1 MNFSW
6 ENWSKLDGW
15 LTLSEGKFL
24 FELSGKIN
32 GGGVILEIGSWKGKS
47 TICLAKG
54 AKPETKIY
62 AIDPHVGSDE
72 HLALVAAGEKV
83 WTFDKFKQN
92 LQTFG
97 VLDRVTPMVDY
108 SHNVAKKWSQP
119 IELLFIDGAHDEESV
134 ARDFEMFSPFVVPG
148 GWIVMHDTTGTWQPG
163 LVGWKGPRLV
173 ADRQLFSSGQIGQ
186 MYVVDT
192 ITAGQRV
199 AKASF
204 SNRWDKKLLRV
215 KKIPGD
221 VLSVAITA
229 ASKLPVPVKSVIK
242 RTLGR
247 S

>member
-1 MNFSW
+1 MKLVW
-6 ENWSKLDGW
+6 ENWAKLDGW
-15 LTLSEGKFL
+15 FTLSEGKFL
-24 FELSGKIN
+24 YDLSKAIN
-32 GGGVILEIGSWKGKS
+32 GRGVIVEIGSWKGKS

-54 AKPETKIY
+54 AKPETKIF

-72 HLALVAAGEKV
+72 HLALVAVGEKV

-97 VLDRVTPMVDY
+97 VLDRVTPIVDY
-108 SHNVAKKWSQP
+108 SHNVAKTWSQP

-134 ARDFEMFSPFVVPG
+134 TRDFELFSPFVVPG

-173 ADRQLFSSGQIGQ
+173 ADRYLFGSTQIGQ

-199 AKASF
+199 VKASL
-204 SNRWDKKLLRV
+204 SNRWDKKLLRT
-215 KKIPGD
+215 KKIFGD
-221 VLSVAITA
+221 ILSVTITA
-229 ASKLPVPVKSVIK
+229 ASKLPAPITNFIK

-247 S
+247 A